1 MNKKHYE
8 DLLFEVIVMK
18 ENDVMSVSSDIYF
31 DNDMPTGKL
40 EW

>member
-8 DLLFEVIVMK
+8 DLLFEIILLK
-18 ENDVMSVSSDIYF
+18 ETDVMSVSSDNNF
-31 DNDMPTGKL
+31 DNDMPTGDL

>member
-1 MNKKHYE
+1 MTKKHYE
-8 DLLFEVIVMK
+8 DLLFEVIIIK
-18 ENDVMSVSSDIYF
+18 EKDVMSVSDIYF